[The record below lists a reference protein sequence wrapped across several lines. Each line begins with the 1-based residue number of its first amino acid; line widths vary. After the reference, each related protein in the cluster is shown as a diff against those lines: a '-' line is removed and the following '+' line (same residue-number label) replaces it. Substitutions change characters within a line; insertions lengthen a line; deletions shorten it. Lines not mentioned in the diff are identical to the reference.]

1 MAEQIALVAAPLAA
15 VTLLGAGATE
25 TALLQLAQTLP
36 FLVLSIPFGLIID
49 RSSPKRVLV
58 ASESLRTATL
68 AGTVILIATD
78 SLTLEALVCLGLIG
92 AIGTVGVSVA
102 IPSSV
107 PQLVARQRLIDA
119 NQWLELGRSVA
130 FVCGPVIAGAI
141 VSLAGA
147 APTFVIAAVICTAA
161 VTLLLRVDIPRSV
174 SARTKVWAD
183 VGRSVRFVMTHDLLR
198 PIIVTSMVF
207 NIGWFLIQSVFV
219 VYAIDMLGMAPSTV
233 GIAMGVYGAG
243 MVIGAFVSRR
253 LSQRLDLG
261 RMLLLGPVGGFL
273 AAGLMVATLWMPL
286 PALAFVS
293 FFLFGLGPVLWSI
306 STTALRQAVT
316 PIAMIGRVSSL
327 LVVSTYGARPIG
339 AAAGAAVA
347 ASFGMQWCIALA
359 AAVFAAQLA
368 VVLASALPAVR
379 ALPALE
385 TADAA

>member
-141 VSLAGA
+141 VSLGGA
-147 APTFVIAAVICTAA
+147 APTFVIAAVICAAA

>member
-147 APTFVIAAVICTAA
+147 APTFVIAAVICAAA

>member
-78 SLTLEALVCLGLIG
+78 SLTLEALLCLGLIG

-147 APTFVIAAVICTAA
+147 APTFVIAAVICAAA